1 MACAEALTRGGSHTA
16 ASRSQVQTVH
26 QGAVT
31 KQLSPECLVE
41 SAKNVPGEFTAIPHV
56 KGILSMGRLAE
67 PDSGGSSF
75 SMLLGRARHLDHEYT
90 VFGKVLDGL
99 EVLEA
104 LEHVDTRRE
113 GIFVM
118 PKERIEISSA
128 VVVHKDERTE
138 L

>member
-1 MACAEALTRGGSHTA
+1 M
-16 ASRSQVQTVH
+16 H